1 MEFLCRHTHKSKNVI
16 TSFSFITFFSSSQ
29 TKTLIIVLKMILRQ
43 RIPVKHP
50 TIRSLGIIMIFWLD
64 LHSVDPDSSVFNQI
78 NCHIPFNISKCPL
91 SKRTPN
97 GIRLSRAL
105 GWMRILILADV
116 KFIWYIIYFLKEYFP
131 GISNSL
137 VIHVLSINK
146 QKTVQIHR
154 ATKTKS

>member
-1 MEFLCRHTHKSKNVI
+1 MEFLCRHTHKSKNAI

-29 TKTLIIVLKMILRQ
+29 TKTLIIMLKMILRQ
-43 RIPVKHP
+43 RIPVKDP

-64 LHSVDPDSSVFNQI
+64 LDLDSSAFNQI
-78 NCHIPFNISKCPL
+78 NCSIPFNVSKCSL

-97 GIRLSRAL
+97 GIRLSGAL
-105 GWMRILILADV
+105 SWMRILILADF
-116 KFIWYIIYFLKEYFP
+116 KFIYYIIYFLKEYFP

-137 VIHVLSINK
+137 VIVHVLSINK
-146 QKTVQIHR
+146 QQTVQIHK